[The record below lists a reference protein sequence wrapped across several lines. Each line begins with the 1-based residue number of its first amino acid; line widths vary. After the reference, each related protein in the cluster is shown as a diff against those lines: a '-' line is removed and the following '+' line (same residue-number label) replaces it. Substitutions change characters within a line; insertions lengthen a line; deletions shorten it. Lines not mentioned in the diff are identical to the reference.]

1 MHTQLEMP
9 LFDYHTLRHTHT
21 TMLMEAGVNP
31 LDAQERLG
39 HSKLATTWRY
49 AHNTV
54 TIKEQTKSL
63 LNKIYVDEKY

>member
-1 MHTQLEMP
+1 
-9 LFDYHTLRHTHT
+9 
-21 TMLMEAGVNP
+21 MLMEAGVNP

-63 LNKIYVDEKY
+63 LNKIYAEEKR